1 MRYLT
6 RTAFGEDYVQFLKAT
21 FVSFLAYLQSRK
33 LGGFSVTSV
42 Q

>member
-6 RTAFGEDYVQFLKAT
+6 RTAFGEDYVRSLKAT
-21 FVSFLAYLQSRK
+21 FVSFLACLQSRK

>member
-6 RTAFGEDYVQFLKAT
+6 RTAFGEDYVQSLKAT
-21 FVSFLAYLQSRK
+21 FVSFLACLQSRK